1 MLFISVL
8 SSYGQNKP
16 VPGMNYQAVAFDANG
31 KIMANAP
38 ITIKFA
44 FTDQPGSKE
53 AFYTESYQLV
63 TNEAGLFNLVVGEGA
78 EKSGD
83 MNSIPWADKKIWLDV
98 EISSNGL
105 NAFSTKHSTQLQAVP
120 YAFHAQKA
128 GQLVELDLP
137 TEKNQ
142 SIRWT
147 TSGNTATSP
156 ATHFIG
162 TRDSRDLTIKT
173 NLQTRAT
180 LTTAGQLQISAGVS
194 GLDSS
199 PNSYPILIEG
209 SKQGIYIKVNG
220 SRSYD
225 NNFVNFADDEGSW
238 GCVEGQTF
246 AELEEWWEYR
256 FTAATFALNGA
267 ALVAS
272 AIAIGIEA
280 AGLYAAG
287 TGAAASLI
295 FAFAAPGFYG
305 AAVAATAAAIVV
317 GVETASLLAQSIEFG
332 IKSREL
338 IGVSYSSGFGDY
350 AEWIERAPRERDLQ
364 FGEIVGIKGG
374 KVSLNT
380 IDADH
385 IMIISSRPIV
395 LGNAPQPEKE
405 QNFEKVAFLGQAP
418 VRVSGKVEVGDYILA
433 SGRNDGMGIA
443 LHPSK
448 VKISDYKRIVGV
460 AWEAAKENAINLIN
474 IGIGLNKNDLAPKVE
489 DLSQKIDNIVAY
501 LEGKAP
507 LNPEQSILSSVPS
520 ALPKANQSAP
530 ATFSNEEFDQLI
542 DSKAEYLK
550 SFYRDLEQ
558 QLKQQGTTLPD
569 LPELHALFKDPV
581 KALKKMR
588 RDPTYQSQWKLI
600 DQKIKSAN

>member
-1 MLFISVL
+1 MSLAL
-8 SSYGQNKP
+8 YGQNKP

-31 KIMANAP
+31 KIMANTP
-38 ITIKFA
+38 IKITFA
-44 FTDQPGSKE
+44 FTDQPGSSQP
-53 AFYTESYQLV
+53 FYIESYQIL
-63 TNEAGLFNLVVGEGA
+63 TNDAGMFNLVIGEGV
-78 EKSGD
+78 ERSGD
-83 MNSIPWADKKIWLDV
+83 ITRIPWSDKKIWLDV
-98 EISSNGL
+98 EISSSGFH
-105 NAFSTKHSTQLQAVP
+105 AVHTKYSTQLQAVP

-128 GQLVELDLP
+128 GQLVESEQP
-137 TEKNQ
+137 TEKSQ

-147 TSGNTATSP
+147 TTGNTATSP
-156 ATHFIG
+156 ETHFLG
-162 TRDSRDLTIKT
+162 TRDAEDLVIKT

-180 LTTAGQLQISAGVS
+180 LTEEGQLQISGGVS
-194 GLDSS
+194 GVDSS

-238 GCVEGQTF
+238 GTVEGQTF

-256 FTAATFALNGA
+256 FNAAVFALNGA

-305 AAVAATAAAIVV
+305 AAVAATAAGIVV
-317 GVETASLLAQSIEFG
+317 AIESASLLAQSIEFG

-350 AEWIERAPRERDLQ
+350 AEWIERNPKERDLQ

-374 KVSLNT
+374 KASLNT
-380 IDADH
+380 ADADH
-385 IMIISSRPIV
+385 IMIISTRPIV

-405 QNFEKVAFLGQAP
+405 ENFEKVAFLGQAP
-418 VRVSGKVEVGDYILA
+418 VRVSGKVAVGDYILA
-433 SGRNDGMGIA
+433 SGRNDGIGIA
-443 LHPSK
+443 VHPSQ
-448 VKISDYKRIVGV
+448 VKIGDYKRIVGV

-474 IGIGLNKNDLAPKVE
+474 IGIGLNKHDLAPKVE
-489 DLSQKIDNIVAY
+489 TISQKIDNIVAY

-507 LNPEQSILSSVPS
+507 LHPQEHSTL
-520 ALPKANQSAP
+520 ALAP
-530 ATFSNEEFDQLI
+530 ATQTGATNPPVAGFSNEEFDQLI
-542 DSKAEYLK
+542 EDKAEYLK
-550 SFYRDLEQ
+550 KFYRDLEQ
-558 QLKQQGTTLPD
+558 QLQAQGTV
-569 LPELHALFKDPV
+569 LPEVPELQALFKDPV
-581 KALKKMR
+581 KTLKKMR
-588 RDPTYQSQWKLI
+588 RDPAYQNQWKLI
-600 DQKIKSAN
+600 DQKIKADR